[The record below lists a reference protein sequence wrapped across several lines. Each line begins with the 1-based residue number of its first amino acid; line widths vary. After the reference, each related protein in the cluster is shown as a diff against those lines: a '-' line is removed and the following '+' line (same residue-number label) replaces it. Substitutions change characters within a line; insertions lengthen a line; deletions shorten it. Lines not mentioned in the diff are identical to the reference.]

1 MVGGIR
7 ELEVED
13 QVEPVAQAKQGRGM
27 FSMLQGLVGSKA
39 ISHDELEPVLEKM
52 RDHLIAK
59 NVAADIAG
67 KLCHSVGVKLEG
79 KVNSAD
85 IF

>member
-7 ELEVED
+7 ELEVDED
-13 QVEPVAQAKQGRGM
+13 VEELVTEAKQGRGM

-39 ISHDELEPVLEKM
+39 ITRSDLEPVLEKM

-59 NVAADIAG
+59 NVAADISI
-67 KLCHSVGVKLEG
+67 KLCESVAAKLDG
-79 KVNSAD
+79 KV
-85 IF
+85 IRT